1 MEKTK
6 RTIQILLLALTVLMS
21 CANAFTV
28 SPTAGNAFKF
38 IPLNDWDRYKTS
50 DGEFSVSLPVVPA
63 MSSYS
68 VRMTNITRSPLRHL
82 IGAYEDG
89 VVYAI
94 YVFDRKQ
101 SLEEFTSAFRQS
113 VASDFKRDVK
123 VDGIPGKE
131 YTFENEDRRAATQ
144 YFATERNIYVFEAC
158 GALVAQSEQRITKFL
173 SSIKFSETEPA
184 QVLVDGPG
192 NPWTPPVGYQEGAPA
207 QVFSGKDVTKKVVV
221 ISKPEPTYTEEARQA
236 QVAGTVVIRCVF
248 SASGQVSN
256 IHNVSGLEHGLTDQ
270 ASFAAKQIKFIPAMK
285 DGHFVSMW
293 MELQYNFNLY

>member
-1 MEKTK
+1 MKKTK
-6 RTIQILLLALTVLMS
+6 RSILISLMAFIVVPI
-21 CANAFTV
+21 CANGFFKIPA
-28 SPTAGNAFKF
+28 ADAFK
-38 IPLNDWDRYKTS
+38 IVPPNDWDRYKTS

-131 YTFENEDRRAATQ
+131 YTFENEDRRAATR
-144 YFATERNIYVFEAC
+144 YFATEHNIYVFEVC
-158 GALVAQSEQRITKFL
+158 GALAAQPEQRITKFL
-173 SSIKFSETEPA
+173 SSIKFSETGPA

-192 NPWTPPVGYQEGAPA
+192 NPWTPPAGYQEGAPP

-221 ISKPEPTYTEEARQA
+221 ISKPEPTYTEEARQE
-236 QVAGTVVIRCVF
+236 QVTGTVVIRCIF
-248 SASGQVSN
+248 SASGKVDN
-256 IHNVSGLEHGLTDQ
+256 IHFVSGLEHGLNDQ
-270 ASFAAKQIKFIPAMK
+270 AGFAAKQIKFIPATK